1 MAKRKTIRVNP
12 LDPLVPDTDTMTRQT
27 GKSAAS
33 AKARSTGPAADVT
46 QTTTSPDLPRVKES
60 DAPAPATQAAQPP
73 SPVDLFSRVQS
84 LEKQNEYIWWLVS
97 GAILLAVL
105 L

>member
-12 LDPLVPDTDTMTRQT
+12 LDTLVPDPTTHQT
-27 GKSAAS
+27 GESPAA
-33 AKARSTGPAADVT
+33 AKAQSAGPAAGSART
-46 QTTTSPDLPRVKES
+46 ITPRDQPKAKNS
-60 DAPAPATQAAQPP
+60 TAPASATQVAQPP
-73 SPVDLFSRVQS
+73 SPADLFSRIQS
-84 LEKQNEYIWWLVS
+84 LEEQNEYIKWLLG